1 MKKAVILTSVIN
13 PLANF
18 PLTYNPR
25 RSAFL
30 ADDRL
35 YHTMITL
42 ASLNQLLDSNTTI
55 YILELSANCL
65 DYKDQLDKPNV
76 KFINVKEQFAE
87 IYDEITTHA
96 NKSRCETLLMSKFLK
111 KYQDEL
117 ADYDVLIK
125 SSGRYFTDRSF
136 DASVFTSDKLFF
148 KSPLIFEWQNSWG
161 YQYVDR
167 RVAQGDNK
175 LRQYSS
181 VFFAWGKKYYQ
192 EYLNMFIEMS
202 DILKQP
208 DMQHYDIETL
218 LYFLTRKFDTDIV
231 ENNWTVYGWDGAGGH
246 FVKY

>member
-1 MKKAVILTSVIN
+1 MKKAVILTSIVN
-13 PLANF
+13 PLINF

-42 ASLNQLLDSNTTI
+42 ESLNQLLDSNTTI
-55 YILELSANCL
+55 YLLELSANCV
-65 DYKDQLDKPNV
+65 DYKDRLAKSNV

-87 IYDEITTHA
+87 IYEEITTHA
-96 NKSRCETLLMSKFLK
+96 NKSRCETLLMSEFLK

-117 ADYDVLIK
+117 ETYDVLIK
-125 SSGRYFTDRSF
+125 TSGRYFTDRSF
-136 DASVFTSDKLFF
+136 DTSVFSGDKLFF
-148 KSPLIFEWQNSWG
+148 KTPITYEWKDVWG

-167 RVAQGDNK
+167 RVNQGDNT

-208 DMQHYDIETL
+208 NMQHYDIETL
-218 LYFLTRKFDTDIV
+218 LYFLTRKFAENIV
-231 ENNWTVYGWDGAGGH
+231 ETNWTVYGWDGAGGN
-246 FVKY
+246 FVRY